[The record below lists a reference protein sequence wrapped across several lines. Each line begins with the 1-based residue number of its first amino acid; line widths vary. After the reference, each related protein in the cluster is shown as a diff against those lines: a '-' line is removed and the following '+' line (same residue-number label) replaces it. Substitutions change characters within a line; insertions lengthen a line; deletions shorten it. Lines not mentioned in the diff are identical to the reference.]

1 MSHTLAIEDGA
12 SHCQGT
18 HTHCIAT
25 MLDLKDKNITFSE
38 NNWIKD
44 EIINGVRSKVVFGT
58 LSFQP
63 THCYQCG
70 HTFDSQIIKHGF
82 KTSRLKIM
90 KLSGLDAYLDLKKQ
104 RYKCRHCQSTFTLE
118 TSLVDKNCYISK
130 PVKQAIFLEASHKKS
145 ECDIAREL
153 NVSHSTVN
161 RVIHNS
167 YEEQPLDYN
176 YLPEVLCFDEFKS
189 VKSAEGAMSFVFCD
203 GKNGRLIDIVED
215 RRLNTLK
222 PYFMRFSKEAR
233 ERVTHIVIDM
243 YAPYMTLIKEVF
255 PNAKIVLDKFH
266 VVQLLS
272 RALNKTRIRIMNQ
285 NKEFYNKFKNYWRLL
300 LMAKEDLNSLKFDYS
315 RCFKKLI
322 SQYEIVEFLLSIDP
336 ELKATYDFYQ
346 DVLYAIKH
354 RNFDAFHHAIHH
366 ASDLLSNEMKTS
378 LNTLFKYQDYIKNTI
393 HSTYTNGVLEGINN
407 KIKVIKRIAFGYRS
421 FYHFKARILII
432 HKYTFTQK
440 NKSHQTAPL
449 AA

>member
-1 MSHTLAIEDGA
+1 MS
-12 SHCQGT
+12 

-25 MLDLKDKNITFSE
+25 LLDLKDKTITFPE
-38 NNWIKD
+38 DWMK
-44 EIINGVRSKVVFGT
+44 EVIINGVRSKLISGI

-70 HTFDSQIIKHGF
+70 HVFDSQIIKHGF
-82 KTSRLKIM
+82 KTSRLKMM

-118 TSLVDKNCYISK
+118 TSLVDKNCYISN
-130 PVKQAIFLEASHKKS
+130 PLKQAIFLEASHKKS

-167 YEEQPLDYN
+167 YEEQPLHYH

-203 GKNGRLIDIVED
+203 ASNGKVIDIVED
-215 RRLNTLK
+215 RRLSTLK
-222 PYFMRFSKEAR
+222 PYFMRFSKKAR
-233 ERVTHIVIDM
+233 EGVTHVVIDM

-266 VVQLLS
+266 VIQLLS
-272 RALNKTRIRIMNQ
+272 RALNKTRIRFMNQ
-285 NKEFYNKFKNYWRLL
+285 NKAFYHKFKHYWRLL
-300 LMAKEDLNSLKFDYS
+300 LKAQEDINSTDYFYS
-315 RCFKKLI
+315 KCFKRYI
-322 SQYEIVEFLLSIDP
+322 SQQEIIDSLLSLDP
-336 ELKATYDFYQ
+336 ELRATYDFYQ
-346 DVLYAIKH
+346 TIKQAINLRNLDVFHYAIQH
-354 RNFDAFHHAIHH
+354 P
-366 ASDLLSNEMKTS
+366 SDFLSTEMKTA
-378 LNTLFKYQDYIKNTI
+378 LKTLTNYQNYIKNTI
-393 HSTYTNGVLEGINN
+393 ETSYTNGVLEGINN

-432 HKYTFTQK
+432 HKYTFEQK
-440 NKSHQTAPL
+440 NKRNQ
-449 AA
+449 AAQRAA